1 MAKFIRNRLDEI
13 QDRLGPTL
21 RRIGHKPIARR
32 SGTSF
37 AIGLVPVKG
46 NVFSSPVEIIF
57 DDKSISGLSE
67 ASWKHAHMSEY
78 VYSRRVLGDTGWE
91 SWKYHRETRHEIE
104 GEGDAMFEWLSAFID
119 ERELIPDATR
129 APNCLVNS
137 NCGDAYLSLVQN
149 FSDVEI
155 ERLPFL
161 DGGMV
166 VEALSFEDHEG
177 REVNIT
183 MSAGSPWAPIYIN
196 QEKVAVFWQNDST
209 DLCRVILGQ
218 EREAGFP
225 R

>member
-1 MAKFIRNRLDEI
+1 MAKFIRNRLVEI

-32 SGTSF
+32 ADTSF
-37 AIGLVPVKG
+37 DICLAPVKG
-46 NVFSSPVEIIF
+46 KFFSSPVEIIF

-67 ASWKHAHMSEY
+67 ASWNHAHMSEY

-91 SWKYHRETRHEIE
+91 SWKYHRKARYEIE

-129 APNCLVNS
+129 ASNCLANS

-149 FSDVEI
+149 FSGVEI

-161 DGGMV
+161 DAGMV
-166 VEALSFEDHEG
+166 VEVLSFEDHEG
-177 REVNIT
+177 REVNIP
-183 MSAGSPWAPIYIN
+183 MRAGSPGAPIYIN
-196 QEKVAVFWQNDST
+196 QEKVADFWQSDPT

-218 EREAGFP
+218 AGFP